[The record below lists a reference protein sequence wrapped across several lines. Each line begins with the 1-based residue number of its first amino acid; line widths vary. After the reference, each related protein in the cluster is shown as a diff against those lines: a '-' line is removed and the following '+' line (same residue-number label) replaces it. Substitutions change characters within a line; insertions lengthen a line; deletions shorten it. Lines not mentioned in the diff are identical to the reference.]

1 LITRRINTLATTL
14 FVTALAISCDNAE
27 APRPTDGQIVLR
39 FAPAASSTATPLMRA
54 SVFDSVVVNVFR
66 SGSTVR
72 REVSHGVAITN
83 DNPVTIPVDCIAE
96 NGKKVA
102 VDLYVGHVLAY
113 HGYNSDVNVAVGKT
127 TSVNVD
133 VSKFFITNLTL
144 TPQVI
149 PNGAAFT
156 LHWPAAPAAASYR
169 VESSATQDFASI
181 SSSQAATDT
190 TLDVHV
196 GAGSHYFRVRP
207 VTPYSEGPS
216 SPERFGYVTA
226 GSNQV
231 KVLGVTDHVIPTE
244 TITITGENLDF
255 PDTHALM
262 GTDTLSIESVA
273 WGQLV
278 ALVPRKANTNKV
290 TVTSSLGTNTSGKE
304 VSVQHIAYVTAAP
317 GGTTTTD
324 YVTLIESYGAD
335 FAKSGV
341 AVIPLSDLDRR
352 DMNVFNVIVVAADT
366 GTLKANWGGTN
377 QGIRLGAIADSDA
390 SVLAIGRGGVT
401 FLQNVLTSTTL
412 TYTTAVDGD
421 RQCFEYQPSAP
432 VFTTPHNLS
441 KQDVTFCNVASSLVA
456 LDISHSPV
464 PAGTALYASTDKTCL
479 VGCTP
484 NDKWMLADFRFN
496 NSGGNPVIY
505 LFWGYAGA
513 ATDLSGDGKNCLA
526 NTVSMLYK
534 N

>member
-1 LITRRINTLATTL
+1 MITRRINTLAASL
-14 FVTALAISCDNAE
+14 LVAALAISCDNAE

-39 FAPAASSTATPLMRA
+39 FAPAANSVTTPLLRA

-66 SGSTVR
+66 SGSAVR
-72 REVSHGVAITN
+72 REVSHGVAINN

-102 VDLYVGHVLAY
+102 VDLYIGRVLAY

-133 VSKFFITNLTL
+133 VSKFFIDNLTL

-156 LHWPAAPAAASYR
+156 LHWPPAPAAANYR
-169 VESSATQDFASI
+169 VESSATLDFATI
-181 SSSQAATDT
+181 ASSQAATDT
-190 TLDVHV
+190 TLDVHL

-278 ALVPRKANTNKV
+278 ARVPRKANTNKV

-335 FAKSGV
+335 FANSGV

-377 QGIRLGAIADSDA
+377 QGTRVSAIAESDVN
-390 SVLAIGRGGVT
+390 VLAIGRGGVS
-401 FLQNVLTSTTL
+401 FLQNVITSMNL
-412 TYTTAVDGD
+412 TYTTAVDSD
-421 RQCFEYQPSAP
+421 RQYFENNLNASCFTQ
-432 VFTTPHNLS
+432 PHNVS
-441 KQDVTFCNVASSLVA
+441 KRNITFCNVASSAVA
-456 LDISHSPV
+456 LAIDSSSPPTGVGLYGATGGNCLIS
-464 PAGTALYASTDKTCL
+464 
-479 VGCTP
+479 CTP
-484 NDKWMLADFRFN
+484 NDMWVLADFKFN
-496 NSGGNPVIY
+496 SPAAAPVTY
-505 LFWGYAGA
+505 FFWGYAGNA
-513 ATDLSGDGKNCLA
+513 NDLSGDGKNCLA
-526 NTVSMLYK
+526 NVISGLYE
-534 N
+534 